1 MEEELENLQNYF
13 ALVDLMTRNGRS
25 GLIEVLIK
33 ELQPL
38 RIRMEQDIN
47 HKIPHIHI
55 DYGKIKH
62 IASYSIQSGEKLAGN
77 LDNKYDKIVKEWV
90 TKNQKKLFQIWDE
103 IQRGDNKAYELSIG
117 QL

>member
-1 MEEELENLQNYF
+1 MKVGLEKLQDDF
-13 ALVDLMTRNGRS
+13 ALVDLLTRNRQG

-38 RIRMEQDIN
+38 RIRMEQDKN
-47 HKIPHIHI
+47 HKMPHIHI
-55 DYGKIKH
+55 DYGNIRH
-62 IASYSIQSGEKLAGN
+62 IASYSIQDGERLIGN
-77 LDNKYDKIVKEWV
+77 LDNKYDKKIKEWI
-90 TKNQKKLFQIWDE
+90 TKNQKDLIQIWYE